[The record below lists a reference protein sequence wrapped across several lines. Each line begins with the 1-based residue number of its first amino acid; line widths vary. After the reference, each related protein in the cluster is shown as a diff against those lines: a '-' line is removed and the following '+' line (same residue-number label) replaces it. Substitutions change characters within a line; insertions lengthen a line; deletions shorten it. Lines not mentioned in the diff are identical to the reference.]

1 MSQASTSTLPDD
13 RQATPKEANASGGG
27 RNGGGRERN
36 GRFALGNPGGP
47 GNPHARSTAK
57 FHKAFREVAETHFTE
72 VVQEIFKR
80 AKAGEWHA
88 MRMVLEYT
96 LGRPAPAMNPD
107 RIEIDEF
114 EIHCQSAVSTKKFA
128 TNAATHPLEAV
139 NEFNQF
145 LRPYAAES
153 FDRMISKEF
162 RANER
167 RERRKKE
174 KARRER
180 EMNKNDDRGMDRS
193 TPPPAECFKRLDLPV
208 PGEVSIVTLPN
219 SDRVG
224 KEAPPS
230 PDGVSTPPSPSPNGE
245 TAPDAP
251 EPPR

>member
-13 RQATPKEANASGGG
+13 RQTNPKEANASAGG

-57 FHKAFREVAETHFTE
+57 FYKAFREVAETQFTE

-80 AKAGEWHA
+80 AKEGDWHA
-88 MRMVLEYT
+88 MRMVLDYT
-96 LGRPAPAMNPD
+96 LGKPAPAMNPD
-107 RIEIDEF
+107 RVEIDEF
-114 EIHCQSAVSTKKFA
+114 ELHCQSAVSTEKFA
-128 TNAATHPLEAV
+128 ASAAAHPVEAV

-145 LRPYAAES
+145 VRPYAAKS

-162 RANER
+162 RADER
-167 RERRKKE
+167 RERRTKE

-180 EMNKNDDRGMDRS
+180 EMNKNDDWGMTSS
-193 TPPPAECFKRLDLPV
+193 TPPPAEFFKMLGLPV
-208 PGEVSIVTLPN
+208 PGEVSIVTPPTA
-219 SDRVG
+219 DPAG

-230 PDGVSTPPSPSPNGE
+230 PNGVSASPSPSPNGE